1 MSIALSVCVL
11 FGFSPSKA
19 TCSVDPPI
27 PGWIEIGEGGG
38 EIPRMPLIIPIRG
51 IFWGNTI
58 YLSFSEDL
66 GDVDVT
72 LEEYNDG
79 LILHTVIDTSSPT
92 AIINFSGDS
101 GDYVITFTLSS
112 GDEYVG
118 LFTI

>member
-1 MSIALSVCVL
+1 MTSYIISIFAKITLLTQRTMKKICLSIALSVCVL

-38 EIPRMPLIIPIRG
+38 EIPRMPSIIPIRG
-51 IFWGNTI
+51 FYWGNTI

-72 LEEYNDG
+72 LEEYYDG
-79 LILHTVIDTSSPT
+79 LILHTR
-92 AIINFSGDS
+92 
-101 GDYVITFTLSS
+101 
-112 GDEYVG
+112 
-118 LFTI
+118 